1 MRILHRVAALAV
13 FVVLMPACASR
24 TSEKAPAAG
33 SAASASAPPP
43 ALIDVP
49 AAQGSLA
56 PRLSRRPGPA
66 GGLVLS
72 WLEPTAEGMS
82 LDWSEM
88 PSDASAWSPSHEVV
102 SSARLLPNAADT
114 PGVVALSGGRMLAH
128 WRETREPSGAGYD
141 TRAALSFDGGK
152 TWEQPVTPHRDGADV
167 EHGFVVALDA
177 SAPGGAAEASAP
189 DRANLA
195 GDGAGAPEAAPDDL
209 ARDAGLAWLD
219 GRDAAAHP
227 ESFSTQLLTTTLA
240 TGSASGLGSE
250 TVLDPRTCDCCPV
263 SIARAGDITILA
275 YRDRTDDDVRDV
287 AVVRRLASGEWT
299 RPALVH
305 EDGWRILGCPVN
317 GPALDAEGA
326 RAAIA
331 WFSAA
336 QDAPRLLLAF
346 SDDAGA
352 TWSDPLR
359 VDDAG
364 AGAGMT
370 GGQAGVALMADG
382 SALVTW
388 IVRSD
393 AGATLVAR
401 RIPRSGA
408 PGAMREMAR
417 GVIGIP
423 QVARDGASDRVM
435 LAWAQSTGAPAGAAP
450 TQQRRIVS
458 TRWAP

>member
-1 MRILHRVAALAV
+1 MSIVHRVGPLVLAS
-13 FVVLMPACASR
+13 LMPACASR
-24 TSEKAPAAG
+24 VSEEAPAAG
-33 SAASASAPPP
+33 SAGSAASAPAPAP

-72 WLEPTAEGMS
+72 WLEPTADGMS
-82 LDWSEM
+82 LDWCEM
-88 PSDASAWSPSHEVV
+88 PSDATAWSASHEVV
-102 SSARLLPNAADT
+102 SSPRLLPNAADT
-114 PGVVALSGGRMLAH
+114 PGVVALPGGRLLAH
-128 WRETREPSGAGYD
+128 WRETREPAGAGYD
-141 TRAALSFDGGK
+141 ARAALSLDGGR
-152 TWEQPVTPHRDGADV
+152 TWEPPVTPHRDASDV
-167 EHGFVVALDA
+167 EHGFVVAFDA
-177 SAPGGAAEASAP
+177 SAA
-189 DRANLA
+189 
-195 GDGAGAPEAAPDDL
+195 GAGTADV
-209 ARDAGLAWLD
+209 ARDAGIAWLD

-227 ESFSTQLLTTTLA
+227 ESFSTQLLATTLGA
-240 TGSASGLGSE
+240 LGAE
-250 TVLDPRTCDCCPV
+250 TVLDPRTCDCCPMAV
-263 SIARAGDITILA
+263 ALAGDVTILA

-287 AVVRRLASGEWT
+287 SVVRRLASGEWT
-299 RPALVH
+299 PPARVH
-305 EDGWRILGCPVN
+305 EDGWRIVGCPVN

-326 RAAIA
+326 RAALA

-352 TWSDPLR
+352 TWSAPVR

-382 SALVTW
+382 SALATW

-401 RIPRSGA
+401 RVPRSGA
-408 PGAMREMAR
+408 PGPLREIAR

-435 LAWAQSTGAPAGAAP
+435 LAWAQSTGAPAGAAA
-450 TQQRRIVS
+450 TQTRRIVS
-458 TRWAP
+458 ATWAP